1 MYTGTPLPSPVV
13 AALRQGLPPPNR
25 RVSFSSI
32 GAPPPSLPQP
42 PLPPRHFI
50 ELDTSAHG
58 AAAEPPALVSTP
70 KLVDDYLESPLSF
83 PSTPRSIP
91 LYDLAGQADP
101 VARAHA
107 DRNLIADFADRA
119 ESLLHQLSAPGSPA
133 ASRYAADANELREW
147 LWQHRPQLFEVLTR
161 CKPEERSKVIE
172 ATHLMLSCEAVWYSR
187 GDPCELQIK
196 VRRVK
201 RRAQSRIGD
210 AIAESVH

>member
-32 GAPPPSLPQP
+32 GAPPPNMPQP

-50 ELDTSAHG
+50 ELDSSVTSV
-58 AAAEPPALVSTP
+58 AEPPALVSTP

-101 VARAHA
+101 VARAQA

-133 ASRYAADANELREW
+133 ASRYAADANEMREW

-172 ATHLMLSCEAVWYSR
+172 ASHLMLTCEALWYSR
-187 GDPCELQIK
+187 GDPSELQIK
-196 VRRVK
+196 VRYIDA
-201 RRAQSRIGD
+201 RA
-210 AIAESVH
+210 

>member
-13 AALRQGLPPPNR
+13 VALRQGLPPPNR

-32 GAPPPSLPQP
+32 GAPPPNMPQP

-50 ELDTSAHG
+50 ELDSSVTSV
-58 AAAEPPALVSTP
+58 AEPPALVSTP

-101 VARAHA
+101 VARAQA

-133 ASRYAADANELREW
+133 ASRYAADANEMREW

-172 ATHLMLSCEAVWYSR
+172 ASHLMLTCEALWYSR
-187 GDPCELQIK
+187 GDPSELQIK
-196 VRRVK
+196 VRHIDT
-201 RRAQSRIGD
+201 RA
-210 AIAESVH
+210 